1 MRSGSGSE
9 DGELGYSSRPGGSGI
24 GCTCR
29 SGHGGFLFW
38 VLLFGDGVARGSGWF
53 SAHESLPVIKAVFR
67 VGDFAIVKGVC

>member
-1 MRSGSGSE
+1 
-9 DGELGYSSRPGGSGI
+9 
-24 GCTCR
+24 
-29 SGHGGFLFW
+29 